1 MYFRLYTWI
10 ALVLTLILGSAIFY
24 FLSLSYKRHISFY
37 KNQVHFQN
45 ISMKNEIKGLYLF
58 TEIGNSILYTYSMLF
73 QVSLPSLP
81 SPWAVRVLIGWWW
94 IYSILVTVAYRA
106 SMTATLANPV
116 AR

>member
-1 MYFRLYTWI
+1 M
-10 ALVLTLILGSAIFY
+10 ALVLTLILGGAVFY
-24 FLSLSYKRHISFY
+24 FLSLSYKKHISLY
-37 KNQVHFQN
+37 KNQIDIQN
-45 ISMKNEIKGLYLF
+45 TMKKEIKGLYLF

-73 QVSLPSLP
+73 QVSLPNLP

-94 IYSILVTVAYRA
+94 IYSILVAVAYRA